1 MGLCGIQFA
10 YNSFKRIIN
19 KNGTLFV
26 ESLNQKIYL
35 IYLFSA
41 DAVLFY
47 LICLP
52 NRKFKLT
59 FKTETSCNNQSISR
73 VWNKSYKERSDN
85 SSPFSRRDNLDHIE
99 LKTRD
104 EIIELLFWITFFFS
118 LTQNFYNLCALCETS
133 IDIKLHK
140 CINYSTTGWLIKEK
154 LMYYYNCPFVKT
166 LDI

>member
-1 MGLCGIQFA
+1 MGFMGLCGIQFA

-26 ESLNQKIYL
+26 EWFNQKIYL

-59 FKTETSCNNQSISR
+59 FKTETSCNN
-73 VWNKSYKERSDN
+73 
-85 SSPFSRRDNLDHIE
+85 L
-99 LKTRD
+99 
-104 EIIELLFWITFFFS
+104 
-118 LTQNFYNLCALCETS
+118 
-133 IDIKLHK
+133 
-140 CINYSTTGWLIKEK
+140 
-154 LMYYYNCPFVKT
+154 
-166 LDI
+166 